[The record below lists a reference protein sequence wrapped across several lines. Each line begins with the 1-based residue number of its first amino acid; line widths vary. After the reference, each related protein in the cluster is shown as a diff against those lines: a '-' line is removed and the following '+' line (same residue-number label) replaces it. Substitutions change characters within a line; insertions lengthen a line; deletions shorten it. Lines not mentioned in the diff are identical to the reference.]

1 MVMSLPNMNTK
12 EGKERYQLVR
22 AASARGDARLPGRWW
37 PGAGVKPSV
46 LVVAPALEEA
56 ALKLL
61 NSENGPGGETN
72 PWKGT
77 ASLIVAPWLA

>member
-1 MVMSLPNMNTK
+1 MQ
-12 EGKERYQLVR
+12 GFR
-22 AASARGDARLPGRWW
+22 ADGGRVL
-37 PGAGVKPSV
+37 GVKPSV
-46 LVVAPALEEA
+46 LAVAPALEEA